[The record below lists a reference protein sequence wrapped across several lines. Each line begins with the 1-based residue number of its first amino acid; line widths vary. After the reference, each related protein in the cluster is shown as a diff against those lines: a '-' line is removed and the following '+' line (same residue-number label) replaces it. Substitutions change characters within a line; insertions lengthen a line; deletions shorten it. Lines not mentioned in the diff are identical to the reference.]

1 VNETAIPAVA
11 RKEEGMQYILLI
23 YGDESAW
30 GSASPEEQAKN
41 MQEWVDYTQFLK
53 DEGYHIAGD
62 ALHPTSDATTVR
74 VRDGKTITTDG
85 PFAET
90 KEQLGGYY
98 LVDCKDLDEAIEAS
112 ARMPVG
118 PHGTVEIRPV
128 AIYDEEGRPSM

>member
-1 VNETAIPAVA
+1 
-11 RKEEGMQYILLI
+11 MQYIFLI

-41 MQEWVDYTQFLK
+41 MQEWSDYTQFLK
-53 DEGYHIAGD
+53 DKGYHIAGD

-90 KEQLGGYY
+90 KEQLMGFWIIEAQN
-98 LVDCKDLDEAIEAS
+98 LDEALAWTRKAPLKEA
-112 ARMPVG
+112 AI
-118 PHGTVEIRPV
+118 EIRPLV
-128 AIYDEEGRPSM
+128 EEQGEEDEKFSAEKILSRVKDPTR

>member
-1 VNETAIPAVA
+1 
-11 RKEEGMQYILLI
+11 MQYILLI
-23 YGDESAW
+23 YGDESSW

-41 MQEWVDYTQFLK
+41 MQEWTDYTQFLK
-53 DEGYHIAGD
+53 DKGYHIAGD

-98 LVDCKDLDEAIEAS
+98 LLEARDRNEAIEVAS
-112 ARMPVG
+112 RIPGARFGSIEVRS
-118 PHGTVEIRPV
+118 VIEIPQ
-128 AIYDEEGRPSM
+128 P

>member
-1 VNETAIPAVA
+1 VNETAIRAVA
-11 RKEEGMQYILLI
+11 RKEDGMQYILLI

-53 DEGYHIAGD
+53 DKGYHIAGD

-85 PFAET
+85 PFA
-90 KEQLGGYY
+90 
-98 LVDCKDLDEAIEAS
+98 
-112 ARMPVG
+112 VG

>member
-1 VNETAIPAVA
+1 
-11 RKEEGMQYILLI
+11 MQYILLI

-53 DEGYHIAGD
+53 DKGYHIAGD

-98 LVDCKDLDEAIEAS
+98 LIEARDLNDAIQVAGRIPG
-112 ARMPVG
+112 ARFG
-118 PHGTVEIRPV
+118 CVEVRRLRVHDPREPW
-128 AIYDEEGRPSM
+128 DREG